1 MGKVN
6 DGHFGA
12 TSGNMTRAPG
22 RNGGLRKGN
31 TGGGKQMDKEV
42 GGAESCAL
50 FSFLFF
56 LEN

>member
-31 TGGGKQMDKEV
+31 TGGG
-42 GGAESCAL
+42 SRWIRR
-50 FSFLFF
+50 
-56 LEN
+56 